1 MKRKM
6 GGLDMK
12 PNIVLMM
19 VDQMRGDCLGVNGN
33 EFIETP
39 NLDMMATEGYN
50 FENAYTAVP
59 SCIASRAAILTGMS
73 QKSHG
78 RVGYEDGV
86 SWNYENT
93 IASEFSKAG
102 YHTQCIGKMHVYPE
116 RNLCGFHNIMLH
128 DGYLHFARNKEGKAS
143 TQIEQCDDYLKWF
156 REKKGHNVDLIDIG
170 LDCNSWVSRPWGY
183 EENLHPTNWVVNES
197 IDFLRRR
204 DTSKPFF
211 LKMSFV
217 RPHSPLDP
225 PKFYFDMYN
234 DEDLPAPL
242 MGDWANKE
250 DEENRGKDINCIKG
264 IINKTALKR
273 AKAAYY
279 GLITHIDHQIGRF
292 LIALSEYGELN
303 NTIFL
308 FVSDHGDMM
317 GDHNW
322 FRKGIPYEGS
332 ARVPFFI
339 YDPGNLLKGKK
350 GKVFDEVLELRDIM
364 PTLLDFAHISIP
376 NSVEGLSLK
385 DLIEERDSTWREYI
399 HGEHSFGDDSN
410 HYIVTKRDKFLW
422 FSQRGEEQYF
432 DLEKDPKELTNL
444 INSEEYKER
453 IDYLRKILIKELEGR
468 EEGYTDGNRL
478 LKGHPV
484 STLKHIRE

>member
-1 MKRKM
+1 
-6 GGLDMK
+6 MK
-12 PNIVLMM
+12 PNIVLIM

-225 PKFYFDMYN
+225 PKFYFDMYK

-264 IINKTALKR
+264 IINKKALKR

-279 GLITHIDHQIGRF
+279 GSITHIDHQIGRF

-332 ARVPFFI
+332 SRVPFFI

-385 DLIEERDSTWREYI
+385 DLIEERDYTWREYI

-432 DLEKDPKELTNL
+432 DLEKDPKELTNR

-453 IDYLRKILIKELEGR
+453 IDYLRKILIRELEGR
-468 EEGYTDGNRL
+468 EEGYTDGNIL
-478 LKGHPV
+478 LKGHPI

>member
-1 MKRKM
+1 
-6 GGLDMK
+6 MK

-225 PKFYFDMYN
+225 PKFYFDMYK
-234 DEDLPAPL
+234 DEDLPSPL

-264 IINKTALKR
+264 IINKKALKR

-279 GLITHIDHQIGRF
+279 GSITHIDHQIGRF

-332 ARVPFFI
+332 SRVPFFI

-376 NSVEGLSLK
+376 NTVEGLSLK

-399 HGEHSFGDDSN
+399 HGEHSFGEDSN
-410 HYIVTKRDKFLW
+410 HYIVTKKDKFIW
-422 FSQRGEEQYF
+422 FSQRDEEQYF
-432 DLEKDPKELTNL
+432 DLEKDPKELTNR

-453 IDYLRKILIKELEGR
+453 IDYLRKILIKELDGR

>member
-1 MKRKM
+1 
-6 GGLDMK
+6 MK

-59 SCIASRAAILTGMS
+59 SCIASRATILTGMS

-204 DTSKPFF
+204 DPSKPFF

-225 PKFYFDMYN
+225 PKFYFDMYK

-250 DEENRGKDINCIKG
+250 DEENRGKDINCVKG
-264 IINKTALKR
+264 IINKKALKR

-279 GLITHIDHQIGRF
+279 GSITHIDHQIGRF

-332 ARVPFFI
+332 SRVPFFI

-385 DLIEERDSTWREYI
+385 DLIEERDFTWREYI
-399 HGEHSFGDDSN
+399 HGEHSFGEDSN

-432 DLEKDPKELTNL
+432 DLEKNPKELTNR

>member
-1 MKRKM
+1 MR
-6 GGLDMK
+6 

-39 NLDMMATEGYN
+39 NLDMMATQGYN

-59 SCIASRAAILTGMS
+59 SCIAARAAILTGMS

-86 SWNYENT
+86 EWNYENT

-128 DGYLHFARNKEGKAS
+128 DGYLHFARNKEGKAA

-156 REKKGHNVDLIDIG
+156 REKKGHNADLIDIG

-204 DTSKPFF
+204 DTGKPFF

-225 PKFYFDMYN
+225 PKFYFDMYK
-234 DEDLPAPL
+234 DENLPEPL
-242 MGDWANKE
+242 MGDWAVKIDE
-250 DEENRGKDINCIKG
+250 DNRGKDINCIKG
-264 IINKTALKR
+264 IINKKALKR

-279 GLITHIDHQIGRF
+279 GSITHIDHQIGRF

-322 FRKGIPYEGS
+322 FRKAIPYEGS

-339 YDPGNLLKGKK
+339 YDPGNLLRGEK

-364 PTLLDFAHISIP
+364 PTLLDFADIEIP
-376 NSVEGLSLK
+376 DSVEGLSLK
-385 DLIEERDSTWREYI
+385 DLVEGEDKTWRKYI

-410 HYIVTKRDKFLW
+410 HYIVTKKDKFLW
-422 FSQRGEEQYF
+422 FSQREEEQYF
-432 DLEKDPKELTNL
+432 DLEKDPNELINL
-444 INSEEYKER
+444 IDSEEHKER
-453 IDYLRKILIKELEGR
+453 INYLRKILIKELEDR
-468 EEGYTDGNRL
+468 EEGYTDGNRF
-478 LKGHPV
+478 LKGNPV
-484 STLKHIRE
+484 STLKHIKN

>member
-1 MKRKM
+1 
-6 GGLDMK
+6 MK

-39 NLDMMATEGYN
+39 NLDMMAAEGYN

-86 SWNYENT
+86 SWNYKNT

-225 PKFYFDMYN
+225 PKFYFDMYK

-250 DEENRGKDINCIKG
+250 DEEKRGKDINCIKG
-264 IINKTALKR
+264 IINKKALKR

-279 GLITHIDHQIGRF
+279 GSITHIDHQIGRF

-332 ARVPFFI
+332 SRVPFFI

-385 DLIEERDSTWREYI
+385 DLIEERDYTWREYI
-399 HGEHSFGDDSN
+399 HGEHSFGEDSN
-410 HYIVTKRDKFLW
+410 HYIVTKKDKFLW

-432 DLEKDPKELTNL
+432 DLEKDPKELTNR

>member
-1 MKRKM
+1 
-6 GGLDMK
+6 MK

-59 SCIASRAAILTGMS
+59 SCIASRASILTGMS

-128 DGYLHFARNKEGKAS
+128 DGYLHFARNKEGKAA

-204 DTSKPFF
+204 DPSKLFF

-225 PKFYFDMYN
+225 PKFYFDMYK
-234 DEDLPAPL
+234 DEDLPEPS

-250 DEENRGKDINCIKG
+250 DEENRGKDINCVKG
-264 IINKTALKR
+264 IINKKALKR

-279 GLITHIDHQIGRF
+279 GSITHIDHQIGRF

-376 NSVEGLSLK
+376 DSVEGLSLK
-385 DLIEERDSTWREYI
+385 GLIEERDYTWREYI
-399 HGEHSFGDDSN
+399 HGEHSFGEDSN
-410 HYIVTKRDKFLW
+410 HYIVTKKDKFLW

-444 INSEEYKER
+444 IDSEEYKER
-453 IDYLRKILIKELEGR
+453 IDYLRKILIRELEGR
-468 EEGYTDGNRL
+468 EEGYTDGNKL

-484 STLKHIRE
+484 STLKHIR

>member
-1 MKRKM
+1 
-6 GGLDMK
+6 
-12 PNIVLMM
+12 
-19 VDQMRGDCLGVNGN
+19 
-33 EFIETP
+33 
-39 NLDMMATEGYN
+39 MATEGYN

-204 DTSKPFF
+204 DPSKPFF
-211 LKMSFV
+211 LNMSFV

-225 PKFYFDMYN
+225 PKFYFDMYK
-234 DEDLPAPL
+234 DEDLPEPL

-250 DEENRGKDINCIKG
+250 DEENRGKDINCVKG
-264 IINKTALKR
+264 IINKKALKR

-279 GLITHIDHQIGRF
+279 GSITHIDHQIGRF

-376 NSVEGLSLK
+376 DSVEGLSLK
-385 DLIEERDSTWREYI
+385 DLIEERDSPWREYI
-399 HGEHSFGDDSN
+399 HGEHSFGEDSN
-410 HYIVTKRDKFLW
+410 HYIVTKKDKFLW

-444 INSEEYKER
+444 INLEEYKDR
-453 IDYLRKILIKELEGR
+453 IDYLRKILIRELEGR
-468 EEGYTDGNRL
+468 EEGYTDGNKL
-478 LKGHPV
+478 LKGYPV
-484 STLKHIRE
+484 STLKHIR

>member
-1 MKRKM
+1 
-6 GGLDMK
+6 MK

-33 EFIETP
+33 EFIGTP

-204 DTSKPFF
+204 DPSKPFF

-225 PKFYFDMYN
+225 PKFYFDMYK

-264 IINKTALKR
+264 IINKKALKR

-279 GLITHIDHQIGRF
+279 GSITHIDHQIGRF

-332 ARVPFFI
+332 SRIPFFI

-385 DLIEERDSTWREYI
+385 DLIEERNFTWREYI
-399 HGEHSFGDDSN
+399 HGEHSFGEDSN

-432 DLEKDPKELTNL
+432 DLEKDSKELTNL
-444 INSEEYKER
+444 IDSEEYKER

>member
-1 MKRKM
+1 
-6 GGLDMK
+6 MK
-12 PNIVLMM
+12 PNIVLIM

-59 SCIASRAAILTGMS
+59 SCIASRASILTGMS

-143 TQIEQCDDYLKWF
+143 TQIEQY
-156 REKKGHNVDLIDIG
+156 NVDLIDIG

-197 IDFLRRR
+197 IDFLRRK
-204 DTSKPFF
+204 DPSKPFF

-225 PKFYFDMYN
+225 PKFYFDMYK
-234 DEDLPAPL
+234 DEDLPEPL

-250 DEENRGKDINCIKG
+250 DEENRGKDINCVKG
-264 IINKTALKR
+264 IINKKALKR

-279 GLITHIDHQIGRF
+279 GSITHIDHQIGRF

-376 NSVEGLSLK
+376 DSVEGLSLK
-385 DLIEERDSTWREYI
+385 DLIEERNSTWREYI
-399 HGEHSFGDDSN
+399 HGEHSFGEDSN

-468 EEGYTDGNRL
+468 EEGYTDGNKL

-484 STLKHIRE
+484 STLKHIR

>member
-1 MKRKM
+1 
-6 GGLDMK
+6 
-12 PNIVLMM
+12 
-19 VDQMRGDCLGVNGN
+19 
-33 EFIETP
+33 
-39 NLDMMATEGYN
+39 
-50 FENAYTAVP
+50 
-59 SCIASRAAILTGMS
+59 
-73 QKSHG
+73 
-78 RVGYEDGV
+78 
-86 SWNYENT
+86 
-93 IASEFSKAG
+93 
-102 YHTQCIGKMHVYPE
+102 
-116 RNLCGFHNIMLH
+116 MLH

-204 DTSKPFF
+204 DPSKPFF
-211 LKMSFV
+211 LNMSFV

-225 PKFYFDMYN
+225 PKFYFDMYK
-234 DEDLPAPL
+234 DEELPEHL

-250 DEENRGKDINCIKG
+250 DEENRGKDINCVKG
-264 IINKTALKR
+264 IINKKALKR

-279 GLITHIDHQIGRF
+279 GSITHIDHQIGRF

-332 ARVPFFI
+332 TRVPFFI

-376 NSVEGLSLK
+376 DSVEGLSLK
-385 DLIEERDSTWREYI
+385 DLIEERNSTWREYI
-399 HGEHSFGDDSN
+399 HGEHSFGEDSN

-444 INSEEYKER
+444 INSEEYKDR

-468 EEGYTDGNRL
+468 EEGYTDGNKL

-484 STLKHIRE
+484 STLKHIR

>member
-1 MKRKM
+1 
-6 GGLDMK
+6 MK

-19 VDQMRGDCLGVNGN
+19 VDQMRGDCLGVDGN
-33 EFIETP
+33 KFIETP

-204 DTSKPFF
+204 DPSKPFF

-225 PKFYFDMYN
+225 PKFYFDMYK

-264 IINKTALKR
+264 IINKKALKR

-279 GLITHIDHQIGRF
+279 GSITHIDHQIGRF

-332 ARVPFFI
+332 SRVPFFI

-399 HGEHSFGDDSN
+399 HGEHSFGEDSN
-410 HYIVTKRDKFLW
+410 HYIVTKKDKFLW

-432 DLEKDPKELTNL
+432 DLEKDPKELTNR
-444 INSEEYKER
+444 INLEEYKER
-453 IDYLRKILIKELEGR
+453 IDYLRKILIRELEGR

>member
-1 MKRKM
+1 
-6 GGLDMK
+6 MK
-12 PNIVLMM
+12 PNIVLIM

-204 DTSKPFF
+204 DPSKPFF
-211 LKMSFV
+211 LKTSFV

-225 PKFYFDMYN
+225 PKFYFDMYK
-234 DEDLPAPL
+234 DEDLPEPL

-250 DEENRGKDINCIKG
+250 DEENRGKDINCVKG
-264 IINKTALKR
+264 IINKKALKR

-279 GLITHIDHQIGRF
+279 GSITHIDHQIGRF

-303 NTIFL
+303 DTIFL

-332 ARVPFFI
+332 SRVPFFI

-376 NSVEGLSLK
+376 DSVEGLSLK
-385 DLIEERDSTWREYI
+385 DLIEERNSTWRDYI
-399 HGEHSFGDDSN
+399 HGEHSFGEDSN
-410 HYIVTKRDKFLW
+410 HYIVTKKDKFLW

-468 EEGYTDGNRL
+468 EEGYTDGNKL

-484 STLKHIRE
+484 STLKHIR

>member
-1 MKRKM
+1 
-6 GGLDMK
+6 MK
-12 PNIVLMM
+12 PNIVLIM

-59 SCIASRAAILTGMS
+59 SCIASRASILTGMS

-86 SWNYENT
+86 LWNYENT

-204 DTSKPFF
+204 DPSKPFF

-225 PKFYFDMYN
+225 PKFYFDMYK
-234 DEDLPAPL
+234 DEDLPEPL

-250 DEENRGKDINCIKG
+250 DEENRGKDINCVKG
-264 IINKTALKR
+264 IINKKALKR

-279 GLITHIDHQIGRF
+279 GSITHIDHQIGRF

-376 NSVEGLSLK
+376 DSVEGLSLK
-385 DLIEERDSTWREYI
+385 DLIEERDYTWREYI
-399 HGEHSFGDDSN
+399 HGEHSFGEDSN
-410 HYIVTKRDKFLW
+410 HYIVTKKDKFCGFL
-422 FSQRGEEQYF
+422 
-432 DLEKDPKELTNL
+432 KEGKSN
-444 INSEEYKER
+444 
-453 IDYLRKILIKELEGR
+453 ILI
-468 EEGYTDGNRL
+468 
-478 LKGHPV
+478 
-484 STLKHIRE
+484 

>member
-1 MKRKM
+1 
-6 GGLDMK
+6 MK
-12 PNIVLMM
+12 PNIVLIM

-59 SCIASRAAILTGMS
+59 SCIASRASILTGMS

-86 SWNYENT
+86 LWNYENT

-204 DTSKPFF
+204 DPSKSFF

-225 PKFYFDMYN
+225 PKFYFDMYK
-234 DEDLPAPL
+234 DEDLPEPL
-242 MGDWANKE
+242 MGDWANKD
-250 DEENRGKDINCIKG
+250 DEENRGKDINCVKG
-264 IINKTALKR
+264 IINNKALKR

-279 GLITHIDHQIGRF
+279 GSITHIDHQIGRF

-332 ARVPFFI
+332 SRVPFFI

-376 NSVEGLSLK
+376 DSVEGLSLK
-385 DLIEERDSTWREYI
+385 DLIEERNSTWREYI
-399 HGEHSFGDDSN
+399 HGEHSFGEDSN
-410 HYIVTKRDKFLW
+410 HYIVTKKR
-422 FSQRGEEQYF
+422 
-432 DLEKDPKELTNL
+432 
-444 INSEEYKER
+444 
-453 IDYLRKILIKELEGR
+453 
-468 EEGYTDGNRL
+468 
-478 LKGHPV
+478 
-484 STLKHIRE
+484 

>member
-1 MKRKM
+1 
-6 GGLDMK
+6 MK
-12 PNIVLMM
+12 PNIVLIM

-59 SCIASRAAILTGMS
+59 SCIASRASILTGMS

-93 IASEFSKAG
+93 IASEFSKVC

-204 DTSKPFF
+204 DPSKPFF

-225 PKFYFDMYN
+225 PKFYFDMYK
-234 DEDLPAPL
+234 DEDLPEPL

-250 DEENRGKDINCIKG
+250 DEENRGKDINCVKG
-264 IINKTALKR
+264 IINKKTLKR
-273 AKAAYY
+273 AKVAYY
-279 GLITHIDHQIGRF
+279 GSITHIDHQIGRF

-332 ARVPFFI
+332 ARVPFF
-339 YDPGNLLKGKK
+339 
-350 GKVFDEVLELRDIM
+350 
-364 PTLLDFAHISIP
+364 
-376 NSVEGLSLK
+376 
-385 DLIEERDSTWREYI
+385 
-399 HGEHSFGDDSN
+399 
-410 HYIVTKRDKFLW
+410 
-422 FSQRGEEQYF
+422 
-432 DLEKDPKELTNL
+432 
-444 INSEEYKER
+444 
-453 IDYLRKILIKELEGR
+453 YL
-468 EEGYTDGNRL
+468 
-478 LKGHPV
+478 
-484 STLKHIRE
+484 

>member
-1 MKRKM
+1 
-6 GGLDMK
+6 MK

-86 SWNYENT
+86 LWNYENT

-204 DTSKPFF
+204 DPSKPFF

-225 PKFYFDMYN
+225 PKFYFDMYK

-264 IINKTALKR
+264 IINKKALKR

-332 ARVPFFI
+332 SRVPFFI

-399 HGEHSFGDDSN
+399 HGEHSFGEDSN
-410 HYIVTKRDKFLW
+410 HYIVTKKDKFLW

-468 EEGYTDGNRL
+468 EEGYTDGNIL

-484 STLKHIRE
+484 STLNHIRE

>member
-1 MKRKM
+1 
-6 GGLDMK
+6 MK

-59 SCIASRAAILTGMS
+59 SCIASRASILTGMS

-86 SWNYENT
+86 SWNYKNT

-143 TQIEQCDDYLKWF
+143 TQVEQCDDYLKWF

-204 DTSKPFF
+204 DPSKPFF

-225 PKFYFDMYN
+225 PKFYFDMYK
-234 DEDLPAPL
+234 DEDLPEPL

-250 DEENRGKDINCIKG
+250 NRGKDINCVKG
-264 IINKTALKR
+264 IINKKALKR

-279 GLITHIDHQIGRF
+279 GSITHIDHQIGRF

-308 FVSDHGDMM
+308 FVSDHGDMI

-376 NSVEGLSLK
+376 DSVEGLSIK
-385 DLIEERDSTWREYI
+385 DLIEERDYTWREYI
-399 HGEHSFGDDSN
+399 HGEHSFGEDSN
-410 HYIVTKRDKFLW
+410 HYIVTKKDKFLW

-468 EEGYTDGNRL
+468 EEGYTDGNKL

-484 STLKHIRE
+484 STLKHIR

>member
-1 MKRKM
+1 
-6 GGLDMK
+6 
-12 PNIVLMM
+12 
-19 VDQMRGDCLGVNGN
+19 
-33 EFIETP
+33 
-39 NLDMMATEGYN
+39 
-50 FENAYTAVP
+50 
-59 SCIASRAAILTGMS
+59 MS

-86 SWNYENT
+86 SWNYKNT

-204 DTSKPFF
+204 DPSKPFF
-211 LKMSFV
+211 LNMSFV

-225 PKFYFDMYN
+225 PKFYFDMYK
-234 DEDLPAPL
+234 DEDLPEPL

-250 DEENRGKDINCIKG
+250 DEENRGKDINCVKG
-264 IINKTALKR
+264 IINKKALKR

-279 GLITHIDHQIGRF
+279 GSITHIDHQIGRF

-332 ARVPFFI
+332 TRVPFFI

-364 PTLLDFAHISIP
+364 PTLLDFANISIP
-376 NSVEGLSLK
+376 DSVEGLSLK
-385 DLIEERDSTWREYI
+385 DLIEERNSTWREYI
-399 HGEHSFGDDSN
+399 HGEHSFGEDSN

-468 EEGYTDGNRL
+468 EEGYTDGNKL

-484 STLKHIRE
+484 STLKHIR

>member
-1 MKRKM
+1 
-6 GGLDMK
+6 MK
-12 PNIVLMM
+12 PNIVLIM

-86 SWNYENT
+86 SWNYKNT

-204 DTSKPFF
+204 DPSKPFF
-211 LKMSFV
+211 LNMSFV

-225 PKFYFDMYN
+225 PKFYFDMYK
-234 DEDLPAPL
+234 DEDLPESL

-250 DEENRGKDINCIKG
+250 DKENRGKDINCVKG
-264 IINKTALKR
+264 IINKKALKR

-279 GLITHIDHQIGRF
+279 GSITHIDHQIGRF

-376 NSVEGLSLK
+376 DSVEGLSLK
-385 DLIEERDSTWREYI
+385 NLIEERDYTWREYI
-399 HGEHSFGDDSN
+399 HGEHSFGEDSN
-410 HYIVTKRDKFLW
+410 HYIVTKKDKFLW

-432 DLEKDPKELTNL
+432 DLDKDPKELTNL

-468 EEGYTDGNRL
+468 EEVYTDGNKL

-484 STLKHIRE
+484 STLKHIR

>member
-1 MKRKM
+1 
-6 GGLDMK
+6 MK
-12 PNIVLMM
+12 PNIVLIM

-86 SWNYENT
+86 SWNYKNT

-204 DTSKPFF
+204 DPSKPFF
-211 LKMSFV
+211 LNMSFV

-225 PKFYFDMYN
+225 PKFYFDMYK
-234 DEDLPAPL
+234 DEDLPEPL

-250 DEENRGKDINCIKG
+250 DEENRGKDINCVKG
-264 IINKTALKR
+264 IINKKALKR

-279 GLITHIDHQIGRF
+279 GSITHIDHQIGRF

-332 ARVPFFI
+332 SRVPFFI

-376 NSVEGLSLK
+376 DSVEGLSLK
-385 DLIEERDSTWREYI
+385 DLIEERNSTWREYI
-399 HGEHSFGDDSN
+399 HGEHSFGEDSN
-410 HYIVTKRDKFLW
+410 HYIVTKKR
-422 FSQRGEEQYF
+422 
-432 DLEKDPKELTNL
+432 
-444 INSEEYKER
+444 
-453 IDYLRKILIKELEGR
+453 
-468 EEGYTDGNRL
+468 
-478 LKGHPV
+478 
-484 STLKHIRE
+484 

>member
-1 MKRKM
+1 
-6 GGLDMK
+6 MK

-204 DTSKPFF
+204 DPSKPFF

-225 PKFYFDMYN
+225 PKFYFDMYK

-242 MGDWANKE
+242 MGDWANKD

-264 IINKTALKR
+264 IINKKALKR

-279 GLITHIDHQIGRF
+279 GSITHIDHQIGRF

-339 YDPGNLLKGKK
+339 YDPGNLLKGKR
-350 GKVFDEVLELRDIM
+350 KVFDEVLELRDIM

-385 DLIEERDSTWREYI
+385 DLIEERDFTWREYI
-399 HGEHSFGDDSN
+399 HGEHSFGEDSN

-432 DLEKDPKELTNL
+432 DLEKDPKELTNR

>member
-1 MKRKM
+1 
-6 GGLDMK
+6 MK

-39 NLDMMATEGYN
+39 NLDMMAAEGYN

-204 DTSKPFF
+204 DPSKPFF

-225 PKFYFDMYN
+225 PKFYFDMYK
-234 DEDLPAPL
+234 DEDLPDAL

-264 IINKTALKR
+264 IINKKALKR

-279 GLITHIDHQIGRF
+279 GSITHIDHQIGRF

-332 ARVPFFI
+332 SRVPFFI

-385 DLIEERDSTWREYI
+385 DLIEERDYTWREYI
-399 HGEHSFGDDSN
+399 HGEHSFGEDSN

-453 IDYLRKILIKELEGR
+453 IDYLRKILIRELEGR

>member
-1 MKRKM
+1 
-6 GGLDMK
+6 MK

-225 PKFYFDMYN
+225 PKFYFDMYK

-264 IINKTALKR
+264 IINKKALKR

-279 GLITHIDHQIGRF
+279 GSITHIDHQIGRF

-332 ARVPFFI
+332 SRVPFFI

-385 DLIEERDSTWREYI
+385 GLIEERDFTWREYI
-399 HGEHSFGDDSN
+399 HGEHSFGEDSN

-432 DLEKDPKELTNL
+432 DLEKDPKELTNR

>member
-1 MKRKM
+1 
-6 GGLDMK
+6 
-12 PNIVLMM
+12 
-19 VDQMRGDCLGVNGN
+19 
-33 EFIETP
+33 
-39 NLDMMATEGYN
+39 
-50 FENAYTAVP
+50 
-59 SCIASRAAILTGMS
+59 
-73 QKSHG
+73 
-78 RVGYEDGV
+78 
-86 SWNYENT
+86 
-93 IASEFSKAG
+93 
-102 YHTQCIGKMHVYPE
+102 GKMHVYPE

-204 DTSKPFF
+204 DPSKPFF

-225 PKFYFDMYN
+225 PKFYFDMYK

-264 IINKTALKR
+264 IINKKALKR

-376 NSVEGLSLK
+376 DSVEGLSLK
-385 DLIEERDSTWREYI
+385 DLIEERDYTWREYI
-399 HGEHSFGDDSN
+399 HGEHSFGEDSN
-410 HYIVTKRDKFLW
+410 HYIVTKKDKFLW

-478 LKGHPV
+478 LKGHPI

>member
-1 MKRKM
+1 
-6 GGLDMK
+6 MK

-156 REKKGHNVDLIDIG
+156 REKKGHNVDLTDIG

-204 DTSKPFF
+204 DPSKPFF

-225 PKFYFDMYN
+225 PKFYFDMYK

-264 IINKTALKR
+264 IINKKALKR

-279 GLITHIDHQIGRF
+279 GSITHIDHQIGRF

-332 ARVPFFI
+332 SRVPFFI

-399 HGEHSFGDDSN
+399 HGEHSFGEDSN
-410 HYIVTKRDKFLW
+410 HYIVTKKDKFLW

-432 DLEKDPKELTNL
+432 DLEKDPKELTNR
-444 INSEEYKER
+444 INSEEYKDR
-453 IDYLRKILIKELEGR
+453 IDYLRKILIKELGGR

>member
-1 MKRKM
+1 
-6 GGLDMK
+6 MK
-12 PNIVLMM
+12 PNVVLMM

-39 NLDMMATEGYN
+39 NLDMMATQGYN

-59 SCIASRAAILTGMS
+59 SCIAARAAVLTGMS

-86 SWNYENT
+86 EWNYENT

-128 DGYLHFARNKEGKAS
+128 DGYLHFARNKEGKAA

-156 REKKGHNVDLIDIG
+156 REKNGHTVDLIDIG
-170 LDCNSWVSRPWGY
+170 LDCNSWVARPWGY

-204 DTSKPFF
+204 DPGKPFF

-225 PKFYFDMYN
+225 PKFYFDMYK
-234 DEDLPAPL
+234 DEKLPEPL
-242 MGDWANKE
+242 MGDWAITIDK
-250 DEENRGKDINCIKG
+250 DNRGKDINCIKG
-264 IINKTALKR
+264 IVNKKALKR

-279 GLITHIDHQIGRF
+279 GSITHIDHQIGRF

-322 FRKGIPYEGS
+322 FRKAIPYEGS
-332 ARVPFFI
+332 ARVPFLI
-339 YDPGNLLKGKK
+339 YDPGNLLKGEK

-364 PTLLDFAHISIP
+364 PTLLDFSDIEIP
-376 NSVEGLSLK
+376 DSVEGLSLK
-385 DLIEERDSTWREYI
+385 NLVEGEDTTWREYI

-432 DLEKDPKELTNL
+432 DLENDPNELTNL
-444 INSEEYKER
+444 INSKKYKER

-468 EEGYTDGNRL
+468 EEGYSDGTKLSRGN
-478 LKGHPV
+478 PV
-484 STLKHIRE
+484 STLSYLYKSNQL

>member
-1 MKRKM
+1 
-6 GGLDMK
+6 MK

-204 DTSKPFF
+204 DPSKPFF

-225 PKFYFDMYN
+225 PKFYFDMYK
-234 DEDLPAPL
+234 DEDLPDPL

-264 IINKTALKR
+264 IINKKALKR

-279 GLITHIDHQIGRF
+279 GSITHIDHQIGRF

-303 NTIFL
+303 NTIFI

-332 ARVPFFI
+332 SRVPFFI

-385 DLIEERDSTWREYI
+385 DLIEERDFTWREYI
-399 HGEHSFGDDSN
+399 HGEHSFGEDSN
-410 HYIVTKRDKFLW
+410 HYIVTKKDKFLW

-432 DLEKDPKELTNL
+432 DLEKDPKELTNR

-468 EEGYTDGNRL
+468 EEGYTDGNIL

-484 STLKHIRE
+484 STLNHIRE

>member
-1 MKRKM
+1 
-6 GGLDMK
+6 MK

-93 IASEFSKAG
+93 IASKFSKAG

-204 DTSKPFF
+204 DPSKPFF

-225 PKFYFDMYN
+225 PKFYFDMYK

-264 IINKTALKR
+264 IINKKALKR

-279 GLITHIDHQIGRF
+279 GSITHIDHQIGRF

-332 ARVPFFI
+332 SRVPFFI

-376 NSVEGLSLK
+376 DTVKGLSLK
-385 DLIEERDSTWREYI
+385 DLIEERDFTWREYI
-399 HGEHSFGDDSN
+399 HGEHSFGEDSN
-410 HYIVTKRDKFLW
+410 HYIVTKKDKFLW
-422 FSQRGEEQYF
+422 FSQSGEEQYF
-432 DLEKDPKELTNL
+432 DLEKDPKELTNR

>member
-1 MKRKM
+1 
-6 GGLDMK
+6 
-12 PNIVLMM
+12 
-19 VDQMRGDCLGVNGN
+19 
-33 EFIETP
+33 
-39 NLDMMATEGYN
+39 
-50 FENAYTAVP
+50 
-59 SCIASRAAILTGMS
+59 
-73 QKSHG
+73 
-78 RVGYEDGV
+78 
-86 SWNYENT
+86 
-93 IASEFSKAG
+93 
-102 YHTQCIGKMHVYPE
+102 
-116 RNLCGFHNIMLH
+116 MLH

-197 IDFLRRR
+197 IDFLRRK
-204 DTSKPFF
+204 DPSKPFF

-225 PKFYFDMYN
+225 PKFYFDMYK
-234 DEDLPAPL
+234 DEDLPEPL

-250 DEENRGKDINCIKG
+250 DEENRGKDINCVKG
-264 IINKTALKR
+264 IINKKALKR

-279 GLITHIDHQIGRF
+279 GSITHIDHQIGRF

-332 ARVPFFI
+332 SRVPFFI

-376 NSVEGLSLK
+376 DSVEGLSLK
-385 DLIEERDSTWREYI
+385 NLIEERNSTWRDYI
-399 HGEHSFGDDSN
+399 HGEHSFGEDSN

-432 DLEKDPKELTNL
+432 DLENDPKELTNL
-444 INSEEYKER
+444 IDSEEYKER

-484 STLKHIRE
+484 STLKHIR

>member
-1 MKRKM
+1 
-6 GGLDMK
+6 MK
-12 PNIVLMM
+12 PNIVLIM

-33 EFIETP
+33 EFIETS

-128 DGYLHFARNKEGKAS
+128 DGYLHFARNKEGKAA

-204 DTSKPFF
+204 DPGKPFF

-225 PKFYFDMYN
+225 PKFYFDMYK
-234 DEDLPAPL
+234 DENLPEPL

-250 DEENRGKDINCIKG
+250 DEENRGKDINCVKG
-264 IINKTALKR
+264 IINKKALKR

-279 GLITHIDHQIGRF
+279 GSITHIDHQIGRF
-292 LIALSEYGELN
+292 LIALSEYGEMN

-332 ARVPFFI
+332 SRVPFFI

-376 NSVEGLSLK
+376 DSVEGLSLK
-385 DLIEERDSTWREYI
+385 NLIEERNSTWRDYI
-399 HGEHSFGDDSN
+399 HGEHSFGEDSN

-453 IDYLRKILIKELEGR
+453 IDCLRKILIKELEGR

-478 LKGHPV
+478 LKGYPV
-484 STLKHIRE
+484 STLKHIR

>member
-1 MKRKM
+1 
-6 GGLDMK
+6 MK
-12 PNIVLMM
+12 PNIVLIM

-39 NLDMMATEGYN
+39 NLDVMATEGYN

-86 SWNYENT
+86 SWNYKNT

-225 PKFYFDMYN
+225 PKFYFDMYK
-234 DEDLPAPL
+234 DEDLPEPL

-250 DEENRGKDINCIKG
+250 DEENRGKDINCVKG
-264 IINKTALKR
+264 IINKKALKR

-279 GLITHIDHQIGRF
+279 GSITHIDHQIGRF

-308 FVSDHGDMM
+308 FVSDHGYMM

-376 NSVEGLSLK
+376 DSVEGLSIK
-385 DLIEERDSTWREYI
+385 DLIEERDYTWREYI
-399 HGEHSFGDDSN
+399 HGEHSFGEDSN

-444 INSEEYKER
+444 INSEEYKDR
-453 IDYLRKILIKELEGR
+453 IDYLRKILIRELEGR
-468 EEGYTDGNRL
+468 EEGYTDGNKL

-484 STLKHIRE
+484 STLKHIR

>member
-1 MKRKM
+1 
-6 GGLDMK
+6 MK
-12 PNIVLMM
+12 PNIVLIM
-19 VDQMRGDCLGVNGN
+19 VDQMRGDGLGVNGN

-59 SCIASRAAILTGMS
+59 SCIASRTSILTGMS

-86 SWNYENT
+86 SWNYKNT

-204 DTSKPFF
+204 DPSKPFF
-211 LKMSFV
+211 LNMSFV

-225 PKFYFDMYN
+225 PKFYFDMYK
-234 DEDLPAPL
+234 DEELPEHL

-250 DEENRGKDINCIKG
+250 DEENRGKDINCVKG
-264 IINKTALKR
+264 IINKKTLKR

-279 GLITHIDHQIGRF
+279 GSITHIDHQIGRF

-332 ARVPFFI
+332 TRVPFFI

-376 NSVEGLSLK
+376 DSVEGLSLK
-385 DLIEERDSTWREYI
+385 DLIEERNSTWREYI
-399 HGEHSFGDDSN
+399 HGEHSFGEDSN

-444 INSEEYKER
+444 INSEEYKDR

-468 EEGYTDGNRL
+468 EEGYTDGNKL
-478 LKGHPV
+478 LKGYPV
-484 STLKHIRE
+484 STLKHIR

>member
-1 MKRKM
+1 
-6 GGLDMK
+6 MK
-12 PNIVLMM
+12 PNIVLIM

-59 SCIASRAAILTGMS
+59 SCIASRTSILTGMS

-86 SWNYENT
+86 SWNYKNT

-204 DTSKPFF
+204 DPSKPFF
-211 LKMSFV
+211 LNMSFV

-225 PKFYFDMYN
+225 PKFYFDMYK
-234 DEDLPAPL
+234 DEELPEHL

-250 DEENRGKDINCIKG
+250 DEENRGKDINCVKG
-264 IINKTALKR
+264 IINKKTLKR

-279 GLITHIDHQIGRF
+279 GSITHIDHQIGRF

-332 ARVPFFI
+332 TRVPFFI

-376 NSVEGLSLK
+376 DSVEGLSLK
-385 DLIEERDSTWREYI
+385 DLIEERNSTWREYI
-399 HGEHSFGDDSN
+399 HGEHSFGEDSN

-444 INSEEYKER
+444 INSEEYKDR

-468 EEGYTDGNRL
+468 EEGYTDGNKL
-478 LKGHPV
+478 LKGYPV
-484 STLKHIRE
+484 STLKHIR

>member
-1 MKRKM
+1 
-6 GGLDMK
+6 MK

-39 NLDMMATEGYN
+39 NLDMMAAEGYN

-225 PKFYFDMYN
+225 PKFYFDMYK

-250 DEENRGKDINCIKG
+250 DEEKRGKDINCIKG
-264 IINKTALKR
+264 IINKKALKR

-279 GLITHIDHQIGRF
+279 GSITHIDHQIGRF

-332 ARVPFFI
+332 SRVPFFI

-385 DLIEERDSTWREYI
+385 DLIEERDYTWREYI
-399 HGEHSFGDDSN
+399 HGEHSFGEDSN
-410 HYIVTKRDKFLW
+410 HYIVTKKDKFLW

-432 DLEKDPKELTNL
+432 DLEKDPKELTNR

>member
-1 MKRKM
+1 
-6 GGLDMK
+6 MK
-12 PNIVLMM
+12 PNIVLIM

-59 SCIASRAAILTGMS
+59 SCIASRASILTGMS

-102 YHTQCIGKMHVYPE
+102 YHTQCIGKMHVYRE

-204 DTSKPFF
+204 DPSKPFF

-225 PKFYFDMYN
+225 PKFYFDMYK
-234 DEDLPAPL
+234 DEDLPEPL

-250 DEENRGKDINCIKG
+250 DVENRGKDINCVKG
-264 IINKTALKR
+264 IINKKALKR

-279 GLITHIDHQIGRF
+279 GSITHIDHQIGRF

-376 NSVEGLSLK
+376 DSVEGLSLK
-385 DLIEERDSTWREYI
+385 DLIEERDYTWREYI
-399 HGEHSFGDDSN
+399 HGEHSFGEDSN
-410 HYIVTKRDKFLW
+410 HYIVTKKDKFLW

-432 DLEKDPKELTNL
+432 DLEKDQKELTNL
-444 INSEEYKER
+444 IDSEEYKER
-453 IDYLRKILIKELEGR
+453 IDYLRKILIRELEGR
-468 EEGYTDGNRL
+468 EEGYTDGNKL

-484 STLKHIRE
+484 STLKHIR

>member
-1 MKRKM
+1 
-6 GGLDMK
+6 MK
-12 PNIVLMM
+12 PNIVLIM

-59 SCIASRAAILTGMS
+59 SCIASRASILTGMS

-204 DTSKPFF
+204 DPSKPFF

-225 PKFYFDMYN
+225 PKFYFDMYK
-234 DEDLPAPL
+234 DEDLPEPS
-242 MGDWANKE
+242 MGEWANKE
-250 DEENRGKDINCIKG
+250 DEENRGKDINCVKG
-264 IINKTALKR
+264 IINKKALKR

-279 GLITHIDHQIGRF
+279 GSITHIDHQIGRF

-339 YDPGNLLKGKK
+339 YDTGNLLKGKK

-376 NSVEGLSLK
+376 DSVEGLSLK
-385 DLIEERDSTWREYI
+385 DLIEERNSTWREYI
-399 HGEHSFGDDSN
+399 HGEHSFGEDSN
-410 HYIVTKRDKFLW
+410 HYIVTKKDKFLW

-453 IDYLRKILIKELEGR
+453 IDYLRKILIRELEGR
-468 EEGYTDGNRL
+468 EEGYTDGNKL
-478 LKGHPV
+478 LKGYPV
-484 STLKHIRE
+484 STLKHIR

>member
-1 MKRKM
+1 MN
-6 GGLDMK
+6 
-12 PNIVLMM
+12 PNIVLIM

-39 NLDMMATEGYN
+39 NLDMMAAEGYN

-59 SCIASRAAILTGMS
+59 SCIASRASILTGMS

-86 SWNYENT
+86 SWNYKNT

-128 DGYLHFARNKEGKAS
+128 DGYLHLARNKEGKAS

-183 EENLHPTNWVVNES
+183 DENLHPTNWVVNES

-204 DTSKPFF
+204 DPSKPFF

-225 PKFYFDMYN
+225 PKFYFEMYK
-234 DEDLPAPL
+234 DEDLPEPL

-250 DEENRGKDINCIKG
+250 DEENRGKDINCVKG
-264 IINKTALKR
+264 IINKKALKR

-279 GLITHIDHQIGRF
+279 GSITHIDHQIGRF

-332 ARVPFFI
+332 SRVPFFI

-376 NSVEGLSLK
+376 DTVEGLSLK

-399 HGEHSFGDDSN
+399 HGEHSFGEDSN
-410 HYIVTKRDKFLW
+410 HYIVTKKDKFLW

-444 INSEEYKER
+444 INSEEYKDR
-453 IDYLRKILIKELEGR
+453 IDYLRKILIRELEGR
-468 EEGYTDGNRL
+468 EEGYTDGNKL

-484 STLKHIRE
+484 STLKHIR

>member
-1 MKRKM
+1 
-6 GGLDMK
+6 MK

-59 SCIASRAAILTGMS
+59 SCIASRASILTGMS

-86 SWNYENT
+86 SWNYKNT

-197 IDFLRRR
+197 IDFLRRK
-204 DTSKPFF
+204 DPSKPFF

-225 PKFYFDMYN
+225 PKFYFDMYK
-234 DEDLPAPL
+234 DEDLPEPL
-242 MGDWANKE
+242 MGEWANKE
-250 DEENRGKDINCIKG
+250 DEENRGKDINCVKG
-264 IINKTALKR
+264 IINKKALKR

-279 GLITHIDHQIGRF
+279 GSITHIDHQIGRF

-376 NSVEGLSLK
+376 DSVEGLSLK
-385 DLIEERDSTWREYI
+385 NLIEERNSTWRDYI
-399 HGEHSFGDDSN
+399 HGEHSFGEDSN

-432 DLEKDPKELTNL
+432 DLENDPKELTNL
-444 INSEEYKER
+444 IDSEEYKER
-453 IDYLRKILIKELEGR
+453 MDCLRKILIKELEGR